1 MSDKKVI
8 MVVDDESHILHVVCL
23 KLKNAGFETITAEDG
38 EEGYALAME
47 RKPDL
52 IITDYQM
59 PFMSGLEMCG
69 KLCESLGDEKIPAI
83 MLTARGFTLSQEDID
98 AVNIKT
104 VMSKP
109 FSPREV
115 LAWAQKVLEKPNDT
129 EFLEAA

>member
-1 MSDKKVI
+1 MSNNKLI

-23 KLKNAGFETITAEDG
+23 KLKNAGFETLTASDG
-38 EEGYALAME
+38 EEGYNLAME
-47 RKPDL
+47 HKPDL

-69 KLCESLGDEKIPAI
+69 KLCEELGDDKIPAI
-83 MLTARGFTLSQEDID
+83 MLTARGFSLSKDDI
-98 AVNIKT
+98 ARVNILE

-115 LAWAQKVLEKPNDT
+115 LALAQNILGVNPGQSTQEV
-129 EFLEAA
+129 A